1 MPTAEEPTRCLL
13 RTLQVLCQLRAEK
26 RCRAPAV
33 RRLARVHGAK
43 RTRCAASAPRR
54 AALSG
59 RVQQGLRHHRVLLLG
74 FSLSNQRAQVP
85 AWES

>member
-13 RTLQVLCQLRAEK
+13 RTSQVLCQLRAEK

-33 RRLARVHGAK
+33 HRLARVHSAK